1 MSDEEIEYWR
11 INVLEKSIDVDST
24 EWHRRALLA
33 MQSSTRREILILL
46 KDKALTIDEI
56 KNSLKLEEKM
66 VQFHLQFLKQT
77 LFITMEGRI
86 VDLTPFGAVYL
97 KNVIR

>member
-1 MSDEEIEYWR
+1 MSAEEIEYWR
-11 INVLEKSIDVDST
+11 INVLEKSIDIDST

-33 MQSSTRREILILL
+33 MQSSVRRDILILL
-46 KDKALTIDEI
+46 KDKALTIVEI
-56 KNSLKLEEKM
+56 ISNLKLEEKA

-77 LFITMEGRI
+77 LFITIEGSI
-86 VDLTPFGAVYL
+86 VDLTPFGFVYL